1 MISITIR
8 AYPKSN
14 IMLNYKSTF
23 ISFREIDDVLWNSI
37 VPYLPLRKTHT
48 GRPRANMRKLMNG
61 IFYVVLTGC
70 TWKDVHRRYGSKSTV
85 HRFPLYLCEHCIYLK
100 IFNGLLNKGYDLKKI
115 DLSHCF
121 TDTKDIPAKK
131 GEISAT
137 MDTKK

>member
-1 MISITIR
+1 
-8 AYPKSN
+8 
-14 IMLNYKSTF
+14 MLNYKSTF